1 MKKKKT
7 EHPAEHAHHDEST
20 RGIFSDIKNYLFG
33 DSHAHAS
40 SSSTASHSDYLPEF
54 DQLKIQGASDA
65 DILSISGCRDD
76 QTSADVK
83 TAGSATGAMSLALL
97 HVLKANPNPT
107 LIELLNKMRDALRER
122 KFSQVP
128 QMSTS
133 HHINPNCNFSF

>member
-1 MKKKKT
+1 
-7 EHPAEHAHHDEST
+7 
-20 RGIFSDIKNYLFG
+20 
-33 DSHAHAS
+33 
-40 SSSTASHSDYLPEF
+40 
-54 DQLKIQGASDA
+54 LKIQGASDA

-133 HHINPNCNFSF
+133 HHINPNCYFSF